1 MCFVICRAQTNYTKE
16 LLTEI
21 EKTLN
26 KHYFN
31 LVNPSKTNSGYY
43 SDKPFNKV
51 NDSENNYPMR
61 WLEIM
66 GEKFHLLMYKYRDN
80 MVLNLPDADLLN

>member
-1 MCFVICRAQTNYTKE
+1 MT
-16 LLTEI
+16 
-21 EKTLN
+21 
-26 KHYFN
+26 KHYYN
-31 LVNPSKTNSGYY
+31 LVKNPSSQSRGYY

-51 NDSENNYPMR
+51 NDTENNYPIR

-80 MVLNLPDADLLN
+80 MILNLPDADLRDYK